1 MEQWSI
7 AIFYLYVST
16 LPPGILL
23 VKLICAYLLYIS
35 VLYGCVC
42 AFHPFFHGLSSYFFL
57 KQLQNLNKLANRS

>member
-42 AFHPFFHGLSSYFFL
+42 AFHPFFMVCHLIFFL
-57 KQLQNLNKLANRS
+57 NNCRT